1 MNREINPYSAPSN
14 ASSLY
19 GSGAIRR
26 FFGRS
31 IVAALLAV
39 ATLGTGILLLWLG
52 SIGAI
57 DLGRFGAVALA
68 SLLFATIA
76 LLFAVRFYSRGS
88 RGSAVAF
95 LVIGMTC
102 FVPIVLIA
110 LHEAGVF

>member
-1 MNREINPYSAPSN
+1 MNPDINPYSAPSH

-19 GSGAIRR
+19 GTDAIRR

-31 IVAALLAV
+31 IVAGLLA
-39 ATLGTGILLLWLG
+39 ATTLGTGLLLLWLG

-76 LLFAVRFYSRGS
+76 LLFAVRFYSLGS
-88 RGSAVAF
+88 RKFAVTF
-95 LVIGMTC
+95 LVMGMLC

-110 LHEAGVF
+110 LHEAGIF